1 MSGKK
6 IGYRRVSTVDQNT
19 SRQLDG
25 IELDKIFEDKCSGR
39 TFDRPMLK
47 ECLDYLR
54 EDDTLYVH
62 SIDRL
67 GRNIRELL
75 NHIDAILAK
84 GVKIV
89 FVKEAMA
96 FDPSKKANPTQM
108 LYLAVLAAVADF
120 EVSMIRERQ
129 AEGIKLARARGA
141 YRKCGRKPSLSP
153 AQMEEVRRRHSE
165 GDGVSFLARH
175 YRVSRSTVYS
185 VLKAS

>member
-1 MSGKK
+1 MPGKK
-6 IGYRRVSTVDQNT
+6 IGYIRVSTACQNT
-19 SRQLDG
+19 ERQLHG
-25 IELDKIFEDKCSGR
+25 LELDRVFEDRMSGR
-39 TFDRPMLK
+39 TFDRPNLN

-129 AEGIKLARARGA
+129 AEGIRLAKARGA

-165 GDGVSFLARH
+165 GEGASLLARE
-175 YRVSRSTVYS
+175 YACSRSTIYS

>member
-1 MSGKK
+1 MPGKK
-6 IGYRRVSTVDQNT
+6 IGYIRVSTACQNT
-19 SRQLDG
+19 ERQLHG
-25 IELDKIFEDKCSGR
+25 LELDRTFEDRMSGR
-39 TFDRPMLK
+39 TFDRPRLN

-75 NHIDAILAK
+75 NLIEEILAK
-84 GVKIV
+84 GVGIV
-89 FVKEAMA
+89 FVKEQMT

-129 AEGIKLARARGA
+129 AEGIRLAKARGA

-165 GDGVSFLARH
+165 GDGVSFLARQ